1 MCVCVC
7 VCGISFL
14 EHPLISHDYPFFLLR
29 AANLHNYYS
38 IVSLQIYSFI

>member
-14 EHPLISHDYPFFLLR
+14 EHPLISHDYPFSFFLGPL
-29 AANLHNYYS
+29 NYT
-38 IVSLQIYSFI
+38 IITL